1 VTTVTSPAPHE
12 QLARAVACLD
22 VFYGRL
28 VLAPRYPPVD
38 ELVFTVLS
46 QNTADVN
53 TERCF
58 AALKARFPDWA
69 CARDAEVDDIE
80 AAIALGGLAHTK
92 APRIKRIL
100 EALSERTGE
109 PDLGVLDGM
118 SDADAQ
124 AYLTGLPGVGPK
136 TAACVLLF
144 SLGRPV
150 MPVDTHVHRV
160 ARRLGVIGGKVTAE
174 QAHPL
179 LTKLAG
185 AGDAAQIYAVHVD
198 FVRHGRRICHAR
210 RPACGKCPLAGVC
223 PSAGAC

>member
-1 VTTVTSPAPHE
+1 MNRVTPQD
-12 QLARAVACLD
+12 QLAGAVAVLD
-22 VFYGRL
+22 DFYGRP

-53 TERCF
+53 TERSF
-58 AALKARFPDWA
+58 AALKARFPDWSA
-69 CARDAEVDDIE
+69 ARDAEVDDIE
-80 AAIALGGLAHTK
+80 AAIALGGLARTK
-92 APRIKRIL
+92 APRIKKIL
-100 EALSERTGE
+100 EALSAGTRAGA
-109 PDLGVLDGM
+109 PDLGRLDGM
-118 SDADAQ
+118 DDAAAL

-144 SLGRPV
+144 SLGRPL

-160 ARRLGVIGGKVTAE
+160 ARRLGIIDAKVTAA

-179 LTKLAG
+179 LTEMAG
-185 AGDAAQIYAVHVD
+185 PDDAAQIYAVHVD

-210 RPACGKCPLAGVC
+210 RPACGECPLAGVC

>member
-1 VTTVTSPAPHE
+1 VASVNSLSPQD
-12 QLARAVACLD
+12 QLARAVAVLD
-22 VFYGRL
+22 DFYGRP
-28 VLAPRYPPVD
+28 VLSPRYPPVD

-53 TERCF
+53 TERSF

-69 CARDAEVDDIE
+69 SARDAEVDDIE
-80 AAIALGGLAHTK
+80 AAIVLGGLAHTK
-92 APRIKRIL
+92 APRIKSIL
-100 EALSERTGE
+100 EALSARTGE

-118 SDADAQ
+118 ADADAQ

-144 SLGRPV
+144 SLGRPL

-160 ARRLGVIGGKVTAE
+160 ARRLGIIEVKVTAE

-179 LTKLAG
+179 LTELAG
-185 AGDAAQIYAVHVD
+185 PDDAAQIYAVHVD

-210 RPACGKCPLAGVC
+210 LPACGECPLAGVC